1 MTSPIADGIDQVKAW
16 IVKRHPDRE
25 DIAGDLD
32 LIENRLIDSLSFVE
46 FVFLL
51 EQVSGRSIDMDTLEV
66 DSIRTLDA
74 IERHFFAAR
83 VS

>member
-1 MTSPIADGIDQVKAW
+1 MTDGLDQVKAW
-16 IVKRHPDRE
+16 IVKRHPDRD
-25 DIAGDLD
+25 DIAPDLD

-66 DSIRTLDA
+66 DSIRTLETID
-74 IERHFFAAR
+74 RTFFKAR

>member
-1 MTSPIADGIDQVKAW
+1 MTEGLDQVKAW
-16 IVKRHPDRE
+16 ILKRHPDR
-25 DIAGDLD
+25 DDVAPDLD

-51 EQVSGRSIDMDTLEV
+51 EQVSGRTIDMETLEV

-74 IERHFFAAR
+74 IERTFFKER

>member
-1 MTSPIADGIDQVKAW
+1 MNTDLQQVKGW
-16 IVKRHPDRE
+16 ILKRHPERE
-25 DIAGDLD
+25 DIAPDLD

-51 EQVSGRSIDMDTLEV
+51 EQVSGRPIDMDTLEV
-66 DSIRTLDA
+66 DDLRTLGS
-74 IERHFFAAR
+74 IEARFFGAT

>member
-1 MTSPIADGIDQVKAW
+1 MSAELQQVKTW
-16 IVKRHPDRE
+16 ILKRHPERQ

-51 EQVSGRSIDMDTLEV
+51 EQASGRTIDMESLEV
-66 DSIRTLDA
+66 DHLRTLNI
-74 IERHFFAAR
+74 IEARFFG
-83 VS
+83 VTVH